1 MDNTLLDGIME
12 DTAIYA
18 DDDDLLHATMTSR
31 DIAIITGKRHS
42 AVRRDILNILAC
54 TPQFNQKYSE
64 VGYGD
69 LYNRR
74 QKEYILSGDFAR
86 FILDKYA
93 GMSRIPHRLREESAL
108 TTIEQI
114 LGITLMRQ
122 HPVLTYR
129 LDGYCK
135 ESNTAYEIDEQ
146 EHKSKTLADAV
157 RQAEIE
163 SIIGCKFVR
172 IRL

>member
-12 DTAIYA
+12 DTAFDA
-18 DDDDLLHATMTSR
+18 DDDDLLRATMTSR

-42 AVRRDILNILAC
+42 NVRKDILKILAC
-54 TPQFNQKYSE
+54 TSTFNQQYSE
-64 VGYGD
+64 VGYSD
-69 LYNRR
+69 SYNRR
-74 QKEYILSGDFAR
+74 QDEYILSGNFAK

-135 ESNTAYEIDEQ
+135 ESNTAYEIDEP
-146 EHKSKTLADAV
+146 EHESKTLADAS
-157 RQAEIE
+157 RQAKIE
-163 SIIGCKFVR
+163 AAIGCKFVR
-172 IRL
+172 IKL